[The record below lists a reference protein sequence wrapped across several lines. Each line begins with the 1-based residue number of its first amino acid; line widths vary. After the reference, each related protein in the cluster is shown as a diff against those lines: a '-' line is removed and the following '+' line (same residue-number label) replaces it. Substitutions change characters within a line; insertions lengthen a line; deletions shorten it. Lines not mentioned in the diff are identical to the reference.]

1 MTEDEKLIHEF
12 VFNSNLVGFEQTR
25 QAIFKLDE
33 KAYNMLA
40 ISGVLMTIIGGVLIT
55 DNTANMLN
63 SIALLTILLPLLACV
78 HYSSKTIKLTTHKII
93 CVDNINRFLNYDD
106 YLQVLG
112 DMSISL
118 DILQKNE
125 INDLI
130 EPKSSNLTSS
140 MKYFRLTLGLI
151 LILSFIKIFLWV
163 LYS

>member
-78 HYSSKTIKLTTHKII
+78 HYSSKTI
-93 CVDNINRFLNYDD
+93 
-106 YLQVLG
+106 
-112 DMSISL
+112 
-118 DILQKNE
+118 
-125 INDLI
+125 
-130 EPKSSNLTSS
+130 
-140 MKYFRLTLGLI
+140 
-151 LILSFIKIFLWV
+151 
-163 LYS
+163 